1 MEKEK
6 KNFDFLIYIYIYI
19 YIKKCIISS
28 NKAQVVA
35 RKKKCISLKLG
46 FFIYLINIDLYGK
59 KLRIQ
64 QTW

>member
-6 KNFDFLIYIYIYI
+6 KNWFFDIYIYI

-46 FFIYLINIDLYGK
+46 FFICLINIDLYGK